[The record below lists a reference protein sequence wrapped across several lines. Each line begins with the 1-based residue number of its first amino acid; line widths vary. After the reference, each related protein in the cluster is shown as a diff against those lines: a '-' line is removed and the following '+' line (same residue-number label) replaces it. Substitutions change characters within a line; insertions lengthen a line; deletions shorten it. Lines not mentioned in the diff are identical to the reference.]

1 MKKPHTVLLKFLI
14 CLLLTACSSSPV
26 DEVINE
32 NNVLRP
38 TAHSIK
44 AEESLFVDR
53 IGVYDTLLVVI
64 NRKTEPIFYVYDNRS
79 FAFKGCFGKIG
90 HGPDDFQFPFFVNN
104 AKSEDGIL
112 ELYDVNAASFKKV
125 PLKQMLDKVANGV
138 ISEKMSSQLIGSPNL
153 TRIGRN
159 DMVGNF
165 DNGKGL
171 FFMYEGDD
179 DAMRWIEFPAILQQP
194 KDDFTVMNMNR
205 IAIHSQSHKVVS
217 AMGYY
222 NLLFLYNDSGV
233 LGKTVQIGDIER
245 RPIVM
250 GEFQFSEDTYICSR
264 EVVATDEYVYV
275 LMQNIKETDFG
286 KNDNPPSRILV
297 FDWNLNYLKTYELPH
312 YSMTFALDESQD
324 RIIYTA
330 LDEEGGTELYYI
342 ALDK

>member
-1 MKKPHTVLLKFLI
+1 MKKSHTVLLKLII
-14 CLLLTACSSSPV
+14 CLFWAACSSSPV
-26 DEVINE
+26 DEVIIE

-38 TAHSIK
+38 TAHPIK

-53 IGVYDTLLVVI
+53 IGVFDMLLVVI

-79 FAFKGCFGKIG
+79 FAFKGYFGKIG
-90 HGPDDFQFPFFVNN
+90 HGPDDFLFPFFVNN
-104 AKSEDGIL
+104 AKFEGGIL
-112 ELYDVNAASFKKV
+112 ELFDVNAASFKKV
-125 PLKQMLDKVANGV
+125 PLNQMLDKAANGV
-138 ISEKMSSQLIGSPNL
+138 ISEKMPSQLIGSPNL

-171 FFMYEGDD
+171 FFMYKGDD
-179 DAMRWIEFPAILQQP
+179 DTMKWIEFPAILLQP

-205 IAIHSQSHKVVS
+205 IAIHTQTHKVVS

-222 NLLFLYNDSGV
+222 NLLFLYNESGV
-233 LGKTVQIGDIER
+233 LEKTVQVGDVER
-245 RPIVM
+245 RPIIM
-250 GEFQFSEDTYICSR
+250 GDFQFSEDTYICSR

-297 FDWNLNYLKTYELPH
+297 FDWNLNYQKTYELPH
-312 YSMTFALDESQD
+312 YSMTFALDESQG
-324 RIIYTA
+324 RIIYTT
-330 LDEEGGTELYYI
+330 LDEEGGTVLYYI
-342 ALDK
+342 ALGK